1 MRRIVVGVD
10 GSTSSREAL
19 QWAIE
24 EARARGG
31 QVEAVHTWHVPYLAV
46 YPYGALALEDS
57 DAIEKGAR
65 AVLDEVV
72 DGTDTHGLEV
82 PVERI
87 VACGNAAGISTVF
100 VSLTLSP
107 ARTVKLFV
115 AGDSV
120 APVAPASAS
129 ATAPAT
135 SAAGHRKRVC
145 GMLSLPLSTPPVGTT
160 RCHQRR

>member
-57 DAIEKGAR
+57 DTIEKRAR

-87 VACGNAAGISTVF
+87 VACGNAAGILLEVAKGADLLVVGSRGHGGFAGLVLGS
-100 VSLTLSP
+100 VSQQC
-107 ARTVKLFV
+107 ANH
-115 AGDSV
+115 
-120 APVAPASAS
+120 APCPVLIVRPR
-129 ATAPAT
+129 AT
-135 SAAGHRKRVC
+135 
-145 GMLSLPLSTPPVGTT
+145 
-160 RCHQRR
+160 